1 MFMSDINSCI
11 HDIKNKI
18 TFLQSFDEKV
28 NRGLSVTE
36 KSSYDKCIQQ
46 MSYLLDRLYLIANEK
61 EVNSV
66 YRIGIRELNLT
77 LLESLR
83 DLNILYPNIIF
94 NYDYESVEGILD
106 FSIDFDDNL
115 FFQVL
120 DNLASNSVR
129 ASANIVEYSLS
140 VGDEGL
146 HITIRDNGEG
156 TNFND
161 SRASGMIPHGQGMGI
176 VQKNMNKMN
185 GSASM
190 LNTKDEGYLA
200 NLFFPRIP

>member
-1 MFMSDINSCI
+1 MSDINSCI

-18 TFLQSFDEKV
+18 TLLQSFNDKLGE
-28 NRGLSVTE
+28 GLSVSE
-36 KSSYDKCIQQ
+36 RDSHYKCLQQ
-46 MSYLLDRLYLIANEK
+46 VGHLLDRMYLMANGEETLCVQK
-61 EVNSV
+61 V
-66 YRIGIRELNLT
+66 GIRELNLS
-77 LLESLR
+77 LLECLR
-83 DLNILYPNIIF
+83 DLNILYPKIIF
-94 NYDYESVEGILD
+94 NYDYESVEAVLD
-106 FSIDFDDNL
+106 FSIDFDAHL

-129 ASANIVEYSLS
+129 ANADIVEYTLS

-161 SRASGMIPHGQGMGI
+161 SRSSGMIPHGQGMGI